1 MLYRK
6 CQSNRPIE
14 ASAILAYQKMVF
26 QLLKMITIAENKT
39 SMLDVKALALLLKLS
54 LSQESTKAKF
64 CSLHVIEAAMFSLM
78 AAMEA
83 VSPAVRIAW

>member
-1 MLYRK
+1 
-6 CQSNRPIE
+6 
-14 ASAILAYQKMVF
+14 
-26 QLLKMITIAENKT
+26 MITIAENKT

-64 CSLHVIEAAMFSLM
+64 WSLHVMDAAMFSLM